1 MGFFK
6 KETIILKESTTYRD
20 YLSKLEKLHETAP
33 EALRFELEKEIKIT
47 RAGIA
52 GADNILYELKH
63 SGMDLVV
70 IHDLF
75 IVSGDQSAQ
84 IDYLIITPKLN
95 FILECKNLIG
105 DITVN
110 QEGEFIRSFPMNG
123 NIIREGI
130 YSPITQNERHL
141 LIMKNKLYEESSVF
155 KKAAIKVNFESI
167 NKPLVVLANPKT
179 RLNDRYANKEIKE
192 KLVRADQLIAR
203 IQKANEQS
211 DEPRCSLNEMIDFGK
226 RWLSRST
233 EHDGFEDKYQRYVSR
248 VEDALKME
256 RQYNSAAGALVCPKC
271 GGTLILRTAKKGPFA
286 GNQFY
291 GCSNYYS
298 KGCTFTLNVKQ

>member
-1 MGFFK
+1 ML
-6 KETIILKESTTYRD
+6 ETGRK
-20 YLSKLEKLHETAP
+20 AP
-33 EALRFELEKEIKIT
+33 EFTLPDQNGEMRSL
-47 RAGIA
+47 
-52 GADNILYELKH
+52 ADYKGQKVILYFYPKDMTSGCTKQACGFAELYPQFQEK
-63 SGMDLVV
+63 GAVV
-70 IHDLF
+70 L
-75 IVSGDQSAQ
+75 
-84 IDYLIITPKLN
+84 
-95 FILECKNLIG
+95 
-105 DITVN
+105 
-110 QEGEFIRSFPMNG
+110 
-123 NIIREGI
+123 
-130 YSPITQNERHL
+130 
-141 LIMKNKLYEESSVF
+141 

-179 RLNDRYANKEIKE
+179 RLNDRYANKEIKD

-233 EHDGFEDKYQRYVSR
+233 EHDGFEDKYHRYVSR